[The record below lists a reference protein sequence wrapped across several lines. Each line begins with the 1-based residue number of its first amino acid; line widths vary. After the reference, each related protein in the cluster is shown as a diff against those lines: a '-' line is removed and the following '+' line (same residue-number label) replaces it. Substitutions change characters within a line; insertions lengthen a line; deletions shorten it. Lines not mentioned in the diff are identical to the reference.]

1 MQQKPKFVRRVGPGK
16 SRTMEKTF
24 LPLSSD
30 NVRNEMKVMHHESTR
45 TNRHHARSIAI
56 AERNQKRM
64 GAGCP
69 VRTHPSRK
77 SRNSKPSVLSG
88 RTGFGTHSV
97 RGALRRLQDA
107 KRIERQRRSYFR
119 FDYADRYRILD
130 QPRIKIPDIEWTNF
144 GLGPSAWAIYQRLD
158 PTDLRK
164 VTDLASWTQQS
175 QPTVRKR
182 LREMEA
188 VGLAVRA
195 GVRWRGSDGTQ
206 SLELVRNAALGVQ
219 VERQEVLAEE
229 QKRWRRIVGAY
240 LQRLEDKQASFRERD
255 QYRNRMEVERRR
267 K

>member
-1 MQQKPKFVRRVGPGK
+1 MKALEPIDIRLEVSLSQKEIKNEWVLDALCELTQVG
-16 SRTMEKTF
+16 
-24 LPLSSD
+24 
-30 NVRNEMKVMHHESTR
+30 KVATASLR
-45 TNRHHARSIAI
+45 Y
-56 AERNQKRM
+56 
-64 GAGCP
+64 
-69 VRTHPSRK
+69 
-77 SRNSKPSVLSG
+77 LSG

-97 RGALRRLQDA
+97 RGALRRLQDV

-130 QPRIKIPDIEWTNF
+130 LPRIKIPGTEWTNF
-144 GLGPSAWAIYQRLD
+144 GLGPSAWVIYQRLD
-158 PTDLRK
+158 PTDLSK

-188 VGLAVRA
+188 VGLAVRE

-206 SLELVRNAALGVQ
+206 SLELVRNAALRVQ

-240 LQRLEDKQASFRERD
+240 LERMEDKRASFRNLD
-255 QYRNRMEVERRR
+255 MQRNRMELERRR
-267 K
+267 KRRAERNAIRQGNTPHVQVHQAPELHAD

>member
-1 MQQKPKFVRRVGPGK
+1 MKALEEIDITREASLSQKEIKNEWVLDALCELTQVG
-16 SRTMEKTF
+16 
-24 LPLSSD
+24 
-30 NVRNEMKVMHHESTR
+30 KVATASL
-45 TNRHHARSIAI
+45 RH
-56 AERNQKRM
+56 
-64 GAGCP
+64 
-69 VRTHPSRK
+69 
-77 SRNSKPSVLSG
+77 LSG

-107 KRIERQRRSYFR
+107 KRIERQRRSYAR

-130 QPRIKIPDIEWTNF
+130 QPRIKIPGIEWTNF

-158 PTDLRK
+158 PTNLSK

-182 LREMEA
+182 LRELEA
-188 VGLAVRA
+188 AGLAIRQ

-206 SLELVRNAALGVQ
+206 SLEPVRDAALRVR

-240 LQRLEDKQASFRERD
+240 LQRMEDKRATFRD
-255 QYRNRMEVERRR
+255 LDMQRNRMELERRR
-267 K
+267 KRRAERNTIRQGNTPHVQVHQAPELPDD